1 MRSWGEDW
9 ELAVMVRH
17 PGKEGSWKP
26 PGWRGT
32 EHLEDVRVRRTRYP

>member
-1 MRSWGEDW
+1 MRSWGKTGSY
-9 ELAVMVRH
+9 VMVRH

-32 EHLEDVRVRRTRYP
+32 EHLEDVE